1 MNELKYLKQRLQ
13 QMLETRTVK
22 ISSGNIPSFEVYKQI
37 VGELTGLS
45 LAINEIDDLQ
55 KKQQEADDV

>member
-1 MNELKYLKQRLQ
+1 MNDLKYLKQRLEQ
-13 QMLETRTVK
+13 LIETRAIK
-22 ISSGNIPSFEVYKQI
+22 INSGNIPNFKIYKQI

-55 KKQQEADDV
+55 RKQREADDV